1 MTGATEPTARVAAYQ
16 RPQRARP
23 VAEGEQVPSTEPPEP
38 PEPQEPQ
45 EPQEQ
50 HATPAATSAA
60 EEFLRRLRHDLAAR
74 AAASRAVLDDAPEA

>member
-23 VAEGEQVPSTEPPEP
+23 VAEEEQVPSTEPP
-38 PEPQEPQ
+38 EPQ

>member
-1 MTGATEPTARVAAYQ
+1 M
-16 RPQRARP
+16 
-23 VAEGEQVPSTEPPEP
+23 PSTETPEP

-60 EEFLRRLRHDLAAR
+60 AEFLRRLRHDLAAR
-74 AAASRAVLDDAPEA
+74 AAASRAVLEDAPEA

>member
-23 VAEGEQVPSTEPPEP
+23 VAEEEQVPSTEPPEP
-38 PEPQEPQ
+38 K
-45 EPQEQ
+45 EQ